1 MSGRSIHVWSDDA
14 DDVARVSAVCEA
26 LGYAVIIEPPSEAS
40 MPAPKTLSAAI
51 ARMAR
56 RHKLTEREQAV
67 CMGIL
72 AGKQGREVAA
82 DLEVS
87 AATVKWHLHNIHAKT
102 NTASV
107 ADLLRLAWGVEL
119 R

>member
-1 MSGRSIHVWSDDA
+1 MSRLIHVWADDTE
-14 DDVARVSAVCEA
+14 DVARVSAICEA
-26 LGYAVIIEPPSEAS
+26 LGYEVRIEPPSPES
-40 MPAPKTLSAAI
+40 MPAPKTLSAAV
-51 ARMAR
+51 ARLGSR
-56 RHKLTEREQAV
+56 YKLSERERQV

-87 AATVKWHLHNIHAKT
+87 AQTVKWHLSNIYAKT
-102 NTASV
+102 DTSCA